1 MTALERCR
9 WPKLGPRYD
18 RALQAAVEFILERF
32 AAQGIIAAGSIV
44 AGNPGPSSDLDLY
57 VIHEKPLRQRIQQ
70 WFEGVPA
77 EIFVNPPAMVRQY
90 FAEERYRP
98 CTANMLATGFVILDD
113 APVVEALRREAADWL
128 AQPFDVPQGE
138 LTMRR
143 YLAADAYDNAQDIAE
158 RNPAGAVRILNGAVD
173 DMLRYAFLAR
183 GRRLPRE
190 KAFLDELARLDPELG
205 GLAQSYYLAP
215 DAPARFALAE
225 RIAQCAIGVTGF
237 FAWESTP
244 EAVTVEP
251 DA

>member
-1 MTALERCR
+1 M
-9 WPKLGPRYD
+9 
-18 RALQAAVEFILERF
+18 
-32 AAQGIIAAGSIV
+32 
-44 AGNPGPSSDLDLY
+44 
-57 VIHEKPLRQRIQQ
+57 
-70 WFEGVPA
+70 
-77 EIFVNPPAMVRQY
+77 
-90 FAEERYRP
+90 
-98 CTANMLATGFVILDD
+98 
-113 APVVEALRREAADWL
+113 
-128 AQPFDVPQGE
+128 
-138 LTMRR
+138 
-143 YLAADAYDNAQDIAE
+143 
-158 RNPAGAVRILNGAVD
+158 RILNGAVD

>member
-18 RALQAAVEFILERF
+18 RALRAAVEFILERF
-32 AAQGIIAAGSIV
+32 EAQGIIAAGSIV

-98 CTANMLATGFVILDD
+98 CTANMLATGFMIW
-113 APVVEALRREAADWL
+113 AMRRSWRRCAARPGL
-128 AQPFDVPQGE
+128 AGATVRRAAEQ

-158 RNPAGAVRILNGAVD
+158 QPGGACAFSMGQWTICCVMRFWPRPACQRGVPGRVSDSIGVRRAGAELLSCAARRRAAWQSGCAVRH
-173 DMLRYAFLAR
+173 
-183 GRRLPRE
+183 RR
-190 KAFLDELARLDPELG
+190 D
-205 GLAQSYYLAP
+205 GL
-215 DAPARFALAE
+215 
-225 RIAQCAIGVTGF
+225 